1 MGREWGGGGGGVN
14 KVGQKI
20 LFYLGLGLTQC
31 YFFFRLLLYP
41 SIYSQSSQNQP
52 PWESIKAVATRAVGH
67 LREWDLISNH
77 VINLRVLSA
86 VAHFLREKPW
96 GRGWLLTKAF
106 HYRVKAQL
114 KKGFAKLAIIRAGYL

>member
-1 MGREWGGGGGGVN
+1 MG
-14 KVGQKI
+14 GQIDFVAEAKTTF
-20 LFYLGLGLTQC
+20 LFGPGFNPVL
-31 YFFFRLLLYP
+31 FFF
-41 SIYSQSSQNQP
+41 SVIIISKYSQSSQNQP
-52 PWESIKAVATRAVGH
+52 PWESIKAVATRAAGH